1 MSREPE
7 VGLKVRELRDS
18 FESVESESVSNIF
31 SLSFDLWEQVA
42 ERVSRKATHKLLLN
56 PAFRGRRLPSLR
68 RGEWIETSGPA
79 TSMPRGRLPSLRR
92 GEWIETGSCYVG
104 GHAVDRSSPLAS
116 AGGVD

>member
-56 PAFRGRRLPSLR
+56 PAFRGRL
-68 RGEWIETSGPA
+68 
-79 TSMPRGRLPSLRR
+79 
-92 GEWIETGSCYVG
+92 
-104 GHAVDRSSPLAS
+104 SPLAS
-116 AGGVD
+116 AVGVD

>member
-18 FESVESESVSNIF
+18 FENVESESVSNVF

-42 ERVSRKATHKLLLN
+42 KRVSRKATHKLLLN

-68 RGEWIETSGPA
+68 RREWIETM
-79 TSMPRGRLPSLRR
+79 TRTPSK
-92 GEWIETGSCYVG
+92 G
-104 GHAVDRSSPLAS
+104 AK
-116 AGGVD
+116 

>member
-18 FESVESESVSNIF
+18 SEGVESESVSNIL

-56 PAFRGRRLPSLR
+56 PAFRGRLGLPSLR
-68 RGEWIETSGPA
+68 RGEWIETLSEG
-79 TSMPRGRLPSLRR
+79 
-92 GEWIETGSCYVG
+92 GS
-104 GHAVDRSSPLAS
+104 
-116 AGGVD
+116 

>member
-1 MSREPE
+1 MSREHE

-18 FESVESESVSNIF
+18 FESVESKSVSNIF

-56 PAFRGRRLPSLR
+56 PAFRGRL
-68 RGEWIETSGPA
+68 
-79 TSMPRGRLPSLRR
+79 
-92 GEWIETGSCYVG
+92 
-104 GHAVDRSSPLAS
+104 SPLAS

>member
-18 FESVESESVSNIF
+18 SESVESESVSNIF

-56 PAFRGRRLPSLR
+56 PAFRGRP
-68 RGEWIETSGPA
+68 
-79 TSMPRGRLPSLRR
+79 
-92 GEWIETGSCYVG
+92 
-104 GHAVDRSSPLAS
+104 SPLAS

>member
-18 FESVESESVSNIF
+18 FESVESESVSNVF

-42 ERVSRKATHKLLLN
+42 KRVSRKTTPKLLLN
-56 PAFRGRRLPSLR
+56 PAFRGRL
-68 RGEWIETSGPA
+68 
-79 TSMPRGRLPSLRR
+79 
-92 GEWIETGSCYVG
+92 
-104 GHAVDRSSPLAS
+104 SPLAS

>member
-68 RGEWIETSGPA
+68 RGEWIETAQNP
-79 TSMPRGRLPSLRR
+79 PSSSPQ
-92 GEWIETGSCYVG
+92 TT
-104 GHAVDRSSPLAS
+104 SPLAS